1 MKLFEITDVAM
12 PESENGKQQITP
24 MQIPAFPEF
33 PKQVGDLGN
42 GASASQTKNGG
53 TKLSSGQG
61 TFVWDKA
68 GQPSK
73 WQAPTFGG
81 MSQLYDIRTG
91 DITARYKSGG
101 LDVTM
106 VYDKTGKAKQDSGS
120 ASYNMGIAKASTGPQ
135 GNSITVQ
142 GGSPEQDQTVKMG
155 ETATA
160 GATSSG
166 AVATVANPPAARQ
179 KIKLGKNG
187 TPEAPQKKN
196 KDGTAKNALE
206 LSNNLMG
213 GSTIK
218 R

>member
-1 MKLFEITDVAM
+1 MKIFEIT
-12 PESENGKQQITP
+12 
-24 MQIPAFPEF
+24 
-33 PKQVGDLGN
+33 
-42 GASASQTKNGG
+42 
-53 TKLSSGQG
+53 
-61 TFVWDKA
+61 
-68 GQPSK
+68 
-73 WQAPTFGG
+73 
-81 MSQLYDIRTG
+81 
-91 DITARYKSGG
+91 
-101 LDVTM
+101 
-106 VYDKTGKAKQDSGS
+106 
-120 ASYNMGIAKASTGPQ
+120 
-135 GNSITVQ
+135 
-142 GGSPEQDQTVKMG
+142 

-160 GATSSG
+160 GGTSSG